1 MFSELDCHLAVVMG
15 MVKFLS
21 KWQKSDQEGV
31 RNKIRNVVKP
41 ERVSKMDLQ
50 RASSQIQG
58 YSQRLGQISSKL
70 TQKDTLLLNG
80 VVHSIQSHESHRARM
95 LANELSE
102 IRKMNKMVTQ
112 ARLAFE
118 QIGLRLET
126 VKDLGDLAVTLS
138 PAVSAIKGVQANLSS
153 VIPEAEG
160 EIGEI
165 SSLLANLL
173 SESGSLSS
181 PNQIN
186 FEPTSSDAEN
196 ILAEASYAVMQ
207 TMKEKFP
214 DVPETEPTQEYET
227 A

>member
-1 MFSELDCHLAVVMG
+1 
-15 MVKFLS
+15 
-21 KWQKSDQEGV
+21 
-31 RNKIRNVVKP
+31 
-41 ERVSKMDLQ
+41 
-50 RASSQIQG
+50 
-58 YSQRLGQISSKL
+58 
-70 TQKDTLLLNG
+70 
-80 VVHSIQSHESHRARM
+80 M